1 TSSTSADPIRHSNGY
16 RFFNNSHGYNGNG
29 SNRHVYNY
37 NSRFNRYSSFNISYS
52 RNRNFQNND
61 IHGSRYSYR
70 PYSNDGLSV
79 RLNYGTG
86 YIGTARA
93 YNEGGYET
101 KVGSSFV
108 GPEAE
113 EKLLA
118 AMQTL
123 LEVAP

>member
-1 TSSTSADPIRHSNGY
+1 MQPDL
-16 RFFNNSHGYNGNG
+16 
-29 SNRHVYNY
+29 HVMLAAY
-37 NSRFNRYSSFNISYS
+37 
-52 RNRNFQNND
+52 
-61 IHGSRYSYR
+61 G
-70 PYSNDGLSV
+70 
-79 RLNYGTG
+79 NYGTG